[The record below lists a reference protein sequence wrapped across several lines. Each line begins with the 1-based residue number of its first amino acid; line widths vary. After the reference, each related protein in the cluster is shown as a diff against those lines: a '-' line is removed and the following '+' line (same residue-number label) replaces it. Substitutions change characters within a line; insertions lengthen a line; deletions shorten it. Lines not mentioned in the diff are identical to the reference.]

1 MRRRTRG
8 EAVTDSTDSSNVSNP
23 TDSTDSTDAGT
34 PAPDLYDSLDGQVAL
49 VTGANRGLG
58 AEIARELAG
67 LGATVFGGSRSA
79 RNGTPEGTER
89 VLLDV
94 TQAGE
99 VEAAVEEVVGEAGR
113 LDVLVNNAGVLH
125 RGDDL
130 IDEPAA
136 EVDRTLATNLRGPML
151 CCKHALPHLLEREG
165 GRVVNVSSGLG
176 QLDGEQ
182 DGGTPA
188 YRVSKTGLN
197 GLTAYLHGEY
207 ADEGLLANSVSPGWV
222 ASDMGRQ
229 DDRNP
234 PRSVETGAET
244 PVWLCRFRPGAPAG
258 LFWKDRETRPW

>member
-1 MRRRTRG
+1 
-8 EAVTDSTDSSNVSNP
+8 V
-23 TDSTDSTDAGT
+23 TDSTDSTDATGSPNSSNALHSSDAET
-34 PAPDLYDSLDGQVAL
+34 PEPDLYDSLAGQVAL

-58 AEIARELAG
+58 AEVARELVA
-67 LGATVFGGSRSA
+67 LDATVFAGSRSV
-79 RNGTPEGTER
+79 RNETPAGTER

-130 IDEPAA
+130 VDEPTG
-136 EVDRTLATNLRGPML
+136 EIDRTLATNLRGPLL
-151 CCKHALPHLLEREG
+151 CCKYALPHLLERPG

-176 QLDGEQ
+176 QLSGEQ
-182 DGGTPA
+182 DGDTPA